1 MAGLAALALALPMAL
16 DGDSVAGNNAWIAVI
31 AVVSMVSGYVLL
43 AAIWW
48 FFFRDRTRSRRRR
61 DRSD

>member
-1 MAGLAALALALPMAL
+1 MGGLVALALAPPVAL
-16 DGDSVAGNNAWIAVI
+16 GGESVSHNSSWIAVV

-48 FFFRDRTRSRRRR
+48 FFFRDRSRSRRRR
-61 DRSD
+61 DGSE

>member
-1 MAGLAALALALPMAL
+1 MAAVAAAALTLPLGL
-16 DGDSVAGNNAWIAVI
+16 DGESVTGNSSWIAVI

-61 DRSD
+61 DGSD